1 VSYLNQIDNSV
12 KDKISLLCQ
21 ELAHPSNVVA
31 CCINRSSGHKDDNG
45 FEILLVIEHYKVGV
59 KYNYIPID
67 SAQLAILAV
76 DKALFESDVNEASLG
91 EFATS
96 RLLIPY
102 EPIINPSYLVHAEI
116 SLKKRTI
123 LESLENIILRYLE
136 TATELLIKPEYFM
149 HQNVSERVR
158 IYPLDKNS
166 YLNAFRKDL
175 KTENVRKIM
184 EGYTTALQQLAEEN
198 VIEFKDDFIKIT
210 EDFIKAVLKKKI
222 GILNVINLLGRAAKS
237 YIVHGYTGQIS
248 PLIAA
253 QEIFSKFIIYPE
265 AVNTPLET
273 LEDPEKYIFVS
284 TDLGVTSLK
293 FSGTIESILEK
304 FEGKPVQNMRYKK
317 IGGVLNYVYEI
328 DYNCNGKV
336 RKLVAKNFADWYGL
350 KWFPLAIWT
359 LGITDFDIT
368 AKGRMANEF
377 SINRFL
383 KGHGFDV
390 PDIIYLDWE
399 KSVIVR
405 NFVDGKTLDILIRS
419 QEEQLS
425 PEVSK
430 NVFQAGE
437 KIAQVH
443 KSGVTLGDCKDENLI
458 SNDGRIFFFDLEQ
471 AHKHGHQSWDI
482 AEFLYYSG
490 RFLLSTNK
498 IHDIAEN
505 FLEGYLSVGDK
516 ENVKRISSTVFS
528 SIFLPITPIPVV
540 NEITKVC
547 NKLV

>member
-1 VSYLNQIDNSV
+1 MSYLNQIDNSV

-45 FEILLVIEHYKVGV
+45 FEILLVIEHYKAGV

-430 NVFQAGE
+430 
-437 KIAQVH
+437 K
-443 KSGVTLGDCKDENLI
+443 C
-458 SNDGRIFFFDLEQ
+458 
-471 AHKHGHQSWDI
+471 
-482 AEFLYYSG
+482 
-490 RFLLSTNK
+490 
-498 IHDIAEN
+498 
-505 FLEGYLSVGDK
+505 
-516 ENVKRISSTVFS
+516 FS
-528 SIFLPITPIPVV
+528 SWR
-540 NEITKVC
+540 KDSSSS
-547 NKLV
+547 